1 MVFIINPN
9 DNKSGNTQNSEPNHQ
24 PDLQNRL
31 NDELSSGSAQLIKEG
46 STTTF
51 GDDVISASNEVP
63 ILVDFWAPWCGPC
76 KQLGPILE
84 RLVNE
89 ADGTIRLVKIN
100 VDENQELAQQL
111 QVQSIPLVY
120 AFYQGQPVDAFTG
133 ALPESQIKTFIEKL
147 TGGTKTSVDTILDKA
162 DEALE
167 TSNHT
172 LAESL
177 YLEVRQQSPQ
187 NTRCIAGL
195 IRAAVLSNNTEH
207 AENIISELSGDQKES
222 SEVSAA
228 IAALELARSPD
239 VNNDVSGLLE
249 KVKSNPHDQQLYFDL
264 AMAYYAVGRN
274 EEAIDQLISI
284 IKKDRHWEEEKAR
297 KQLLKIFEA
306 LGSKNEDCIIGRRKL
321 STVLFS

>member
-9 DNKSGNTQNSEPNHQ
+9 DNKRENTQNSEPNQQ
-24 PDLQNRL
+24 PGLQNGL
-31 NDELSSGSAQLIKEG
+31 NDELSTGSAQLIKEG

-89 ADGTIRLVKIN
+89 ADGKIRLVKIN

-120 AFYQGQPVDAFTG
+120 AFYKGQPVDAFTG

-162 DEALE
+162 DEALK
-167 TSNHT
+167 TSDHA

-177 YLEVRQQSPQ
+177 YLEVREQSPQ

-195 IRAAVLSNNTEH
+195 IRAAVLSNNTEY
-207 AENIISELSGDQKES
+207 AENIISELSDDQKDS
-222 SEVSAA
+222 SEISAA

-239 VNNDVSGLLE
+239 VNKDVAGLLE
-249 KVKSNPHDQQLYFDL
+249 KVKSNPHDQQLRFDL
-264 AMAYYAVGRN
+264 AMAYYAVGHN
-274 EEAIDQLISI
+274 EEAIDELISI

-306 LGSKNEDCIIGRRKL
+306 LGSKNEECIIGRKKL
-321 STVLFS
+321 SAVLFS

>member
-167 TSNHT
+167 TSNHA

-177 YLEVRQQSPQ
+177 YLEVQGQSPQ

-195 IRAAVLSNNTEH
+195 IRSAVLSNNIEH